1 MGAEK
6 EKTLLEKI
14 KNILFPTVCG
24 ICGRIDKQPLCSI
37 CSKKIEKLSS
47 ITIKEVQNK
56 NFSKQAYLFKYGGI
70 IREKLINY
78 KFNEH
83 SYLNETFA
91 NIIIKNEK
99 ICRFIKNYDIIIP
112 VPIHRKRYKQ
122 RGYNQTELIAKRIA
136 EKLGITVITDVLVK
150 EVNNKPQSEL
160 TKLERAQNIKN
171 VYRVQN
177 SQKINNKTILI
188 VDDIYTTGNTV
199 NECGKMLQQ
208 AGANKISVL
217 TIAKD

>member
-1 MGAEK
+1 M
-6 EKTLLEKI
+6 LERI
-14 KNILFPTVCG
+14 KSILFPTVCG

-37 CSKKIEKLSS
+37 CSKKIEGLSC
-47 ITIKEVQNK
+47 IKVQNVHNK

-78 KFNEH
+78 KFNEQ
-83 SYLNETFA
+83 SYLHETFA

-122 RGYNQTELIAKRIA
+122 RGYNQTELIARKIA
-136 EKLGITVITDVLVK
+136 KNLDITVVTDVLVK
-150 EVNNKPQSEL
+150 EKNNKPQSDL
-160 TKLERAQNIKN
+160 TKTEREQNIKN

-177 SQKINNKTILI
+177 SQKIKNKTILI
-188 VDDIYTTGNTV
+188 IDDIYTTGNTV
-199 NECGKMLQQ
+199 KECSRMLQQ
-208 AGANKISVL
+208 AGASQIAVL

>member
-1 MGAEK
+1 M
-6 EKTLLEKI
+6 LEKI

-24 ICGRIDKQPLCSI
+24 ICGQICPKPLCSK
-37 CSKKIEKLSS
+37 CSKKIEKLNCVE
-47 ITIKEVQNK
+47 IQEVRNK
-56 NFSKQAYLFKYGGI
+56 NFSKQAYLFKYGGT

-78 KFNEH
+78 KFNEQ
-83 SYLNETFA
+83 SYLHETFA

-112 VPIHRKRYKQ
+112 VPIHRKRYKE
-122 RGYNQTELIAKRIA
+122 RGYNQTELIARKVA

-150 EVNNKPQSEL
+150 GVNNKPQSDL
-160 TKLERAQNIKN
+160 TKLEREQNIKN

-177 SQKINNKTILI
+177 SQKINNKAILI
-188 VDDIYTTGNTV
+188 IDDIYTTGNTV
-199 NECGKMLQQ
+199 NECSKMLQQ
-208 AGANKISVL
+208 AGISQIAVL

>member
-1 MGAEK
+1 M
-6 EKTLLEKI
+6 LEKI

-24 ICGRIDKQPLCSI
+24 ICGKIGPKPLCSI
-37 CSKKIEKLSS
+37 CSKKIEGLSC
-47 ITIKEVQNK
+47 ITVQKVHNK

-78 KFNEH
+78 KFNEQ
-83 SYLNETFA
+83 SYLHETFA

-122 RGYNQTELIAKRIA
+122 RGYNQTELIARKIA
-136 EKLGITVITDVLVK
+136 KNLDITVVTDVLVK
-150 EVNNKPQSEL
+150 EKNNKPQSDL
-160 TKLERAQNIKN
+160 TKTEREQNIKN

-188 VDDIYTTGNTV
+188 IDDIYTTGNTV
-199 NECGKMLQQ
+199 KECSRMLQQ
-208 AGANKISVL
+208 AGASQIAVL

>member
-1 MGAEK
+1 
-6 EKTLLEKI
+6 LLERI
-14 KNILFPTVCG
+14 KSILFPTVCG

-37 CSKKIEKLSS
+37 CSKKIEGLSC
-47 ITIKEVQNK
+47 IKVQNVHNK

-78 KFNEH
+78 KFNEQ
-83 SYLNETFA
+83 SYLHETFA

-122 RGYNQTELIAKRIA
+122 RGYNQTELIARKIA
-136 EKLGITVITDVLVK
+136 ENLDITVVTDVLVK
-150 EVNNKPQSEL
+150 EKNNKPQSDL
-160 TKLERAQNIKN
+160 TKTEREQNIKN

-177 SQKINNKTILI
+177 SQKIKNKTILI
-188 VDDIYTTGNTV
+188 IDDIYTTGNTV
-199 NECGKMLQQ
+199 KECSRMLQQ
-208 AGANKISVL
+208 AGASQIAVL